1 MPLSLIRVDDRLI
14 HGQVMAVWLRARRAQ
29 TIVIADDDTAADEFL
44 AEVLTYAAPP
54 GVEVEVFSV
63 DGAAARLT
71 ELQGS
76 SQDAFLLMKSP
87 VVAVRLKEVTSK
99 LRAEAKSYE
108 MALTEFELT
117 MERIGLDYLDLYLVH
132 CPWRSWDPKD
142 MADHLPAEN
151 REIWKAME
159 EFLASGRV
167 KAIGVS
173 NYSRGDFE
181 NLLPICEVK
190 PMANQIQ
197 WFIGKDVAD
206 TVAICREHDMVV
218 EAYSPFAHGL
228 IVNHPEIAEIA
239 EKYGA
244 SAPQLCIRYLLQH
257 GAVVLPKATSPAH
270 IRANAETDF
279 VISDADMEL
288 LDAMRDTDTH
298 PDAPAVRWP

>member
-1 MPLSLIRVDDRLI
+1 MVTLPNGRPIPTIGFGTWLLEEGPECYDAVAEALRVGYRHI
-14 HGQVMAVWLRARRAQ
+14 
-29 TIVIADDDTAADEFL
+29 DTASGYDNEA
-44 AEVLTYAAPP
+44 
-54 GVEVEVFSV
+54 SV
-63 DGAAARLT
+63 GR
-71 ELQGS
+71 
-76 SQDAFLLMKSP
+76 
-87 VVAVRLKEVTSK
+87 AVRDSGLPREEIFVTSK

-298 PDAPAVRWP
+298 PDAPAVRWPSADPS